1 MELRAVE
8 TIATAIRAVVGG
20 MTQIEAAEVFKVDR
34 RATSNVMKMLPEYGG
49 QKRTL
54 QRYEEHWSRFGPRDH

>member
-1 MELRAVE
+1 ME
-8 TIATAIRAVVGG
+8 TIATAIGAVVGG

-34 RATSNVMKMLPEYGG
+34 RAISKVMKMLPEYGG

-54 QRYEEHWSRFGPRDH
+54 KRYEAHWSRFGPRDR